1 MLTRN
6 FVALSASILFGIAAF
21 APAAADAAQVCGPR
35 DRVITELGERFS
47 ENRKSL
53 GLAGTA
59 AVIELYVSRNGSWTL
74 VSTDTK
80 GVACLIAAGEAWQD
94 APWAIAGQDS

>member
-1 MLTRN
+1 MLTRMY
-6 FVALSASILFGIAAF
+6 SAIAASVLF
-21 APAAADAAQVCGPR
+21 ELAVMAPTADAAQVCGPR
-35 DRVITELGERFS
+35 EKIVFELGKQFN

-53 GLAGTA
+53 GLAGEA
-59 AVIELYVSRNGSWTL
+59 AVIELYVSSKGSWTL

-94 APWAIAGQDS
+94 APVIVVGQTS

>member
-1 MLTRN
+1 MWTRIN
-6 FVALSASILFGIAAF
+6 LAATASILFALAAF
-21 APAAADAAQVCGPR
+21 APTADAAQVCGPR
-35 DRVITELGERFS
+35 DRIITELGERFS

-53 GLAGTA
+53 GLAGGA
-59 AVIELYVSRNGSWTL
+59 AVIELYVSIKGSWTL

-94 APWAIAGQDS
+94 APRVIAGQDS

>member
-1 MLTRN
+1 MSIRMSLAAT
-6 FVALSASILFGIAAF
+6 ASILFGLAAF
-21 APAAADAAQVCGPR
+21 ATADAAQVCGPR
-35 DRVITELGERFS
+35 DKIIIQLGERFS

-53 GLAGTA
+53 GLAGGA
-59 AVIELYVSRNGSWTL
+59 SVIELYVSIRGSWTL

-94 APWAIAGQDS
+94 APQAVTGQDS